1 VGWNEPRAQLWR
13 TPASNRIA
21 QLPSRGSA
29 LAGDQL
35 VTQSDGKLMIRDVVT
50 GAVRAEWVSQPD
62 VDINDHA
69 WLTSDGRRAVV
80 ARDSTTS
87 LVDLTS
93 RPDKLDEVALPARTS
108 LTTILSPD
116 GRRVLDGSDRG
127 VRVLDAAT
135 GRVIRAL
142 AVTGSGSGA
151 FSPDG
156 ERLVLTFGDQP
167 SRMWRISTGEE
178 LALHAAGR
186 ATGARF
192 DRAGRRLVLYGGDL
206 AVMVDPATG
215 APLATFGVAGGS
227 RIDAVEFDDAS
238 RRLVTHGTDRAAKLW
253 DLDSR
258 ALLLSVEASLAAS
271 ISHDGRRLVTSHHDG
286 TLQIWDVASGRVIGV
301 IHDQQNDFELMWSPD
316 DSRLVTTSYLD
327 HMAAIWDV
335 HLADPAQVAA
345 HAEQASRWQLVD
357 GQLVPRS
364 AGSAP

>member
-1 VGWNEPRAQLWR
+1 
-13 TPASNRIA
+13 
-21 QLPSRGSA
+21 
-29 LAGDQL
+29 
-35 VTQSDGKLMIRDVVT
+35 
-50 GAVRAEWVSQPD
+50 
-62 VDINDHA
+62 
-69 WLTSDGRRAVV
+69 VV
-80 ARDSTTS
+80 ARDHTTS
-87 LVDLTS
+87 LFDLS
-93 RPDKLDEVALPARTS
+93 SGPDQLAEIALPARNS

-116 GRRVLDGSDRG
+116 GRWVLEGGDDG

-135 GRVIRAL
+135 GRVLRAL
-142 AVTGSGSGA
+142 AVTGSGGGA

-156 ERLVLTFGDQP
+156 ERLVLTFGDPP

-178 LALHAAGR
+178 LPLHAADH

-215 APLATFGVAGGS
+215 APLATFGDAGGS
-227 RIDAVEFDDAS
+227 RIDAVEFDDAA

-258 ALLLSVEASLAAS
+258 ALMMSVEASLAAS
-271 ISHDGRRLVTSHHDG
+271 ISHDGQRLVTSHHDG
-286 TLQIWDVASGRVIGV
+286 TLQIWEVASGRVIGV

-316 DSRLVTTSYLD
+316 DRRLVTTSYLD

-335 HLADPAQVAA
+335 HLADPTQVAA
-345 HAEQASRWQLVD
+345 HAEQASHWQLVG

-364 AGSAP
+364 AAPAP